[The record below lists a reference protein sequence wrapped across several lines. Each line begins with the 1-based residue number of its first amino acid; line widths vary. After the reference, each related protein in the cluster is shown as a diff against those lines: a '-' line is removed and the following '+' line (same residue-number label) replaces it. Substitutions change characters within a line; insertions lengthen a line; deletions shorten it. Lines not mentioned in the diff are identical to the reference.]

1 MCENNQQNF
10 FIVKVYRVML
20 SSVESYATGDN
31 EKVSPWGM
39 TRERNRFFV

>member
-1 MCENNQQNF
+1 MCETNQQNF

-31 EKVSPWGM
+31 EEVSPW
-39 TRERNRFFV
+39 V